1 MKKAKLSLD
10 DISLKDERFRIS
22 YYFSLEK
29 LVLSLRKVGLINPPM
44 VTIRNNHPILVT
56 GWKRV
61 LACLKASFAS
71 IPVFVIEEE
80 DELKTFL
87 MAFYENLATRKYSLL
102 EKAEVVKRLKY
113 FGERE
118 ESIVKDYL
126 PLLEIPPTPYHLDLF
141 LTFSRFKKEL
151 KRFIYQ
157 KNLPFASLERLA
169 EFNASERKL
178 LLPLLQPLGQ
188 NKQKE
193 ILEDLR
199 EIAIKNDIS
208 AEKVLESDEIQE
220 ALKSENVSTLQKADK
235 IRYLLKKKRYPHL
248 HSWKNAFDASLSRVQ
263 WPEAIGIHHSP
274 FFEDEDISVNFD
286 FKNEEE
292 FRDCL
297 KKLQKVA
304 SKKELS
310 RLFKPRSDE

>member
-10 DISLKDERFRIS
+10 DISLRDERFRIS

-29 LVLSLRKVGLINPPM
+29 LVLSLKKVGLINPPM
-44 VTIRNNHPILVT
+44 VTIRNNHPILVA

-61 LACLKASFAS
+61 LACLKASFTT

-80 DELKTFL
+80 DELKIFL
-87 MAFYENLATRKYSLL
+87 MAFYENLATREYSLL

-126 PLLEIPPTPYHLDLF
+126 PLLGIPPTPYHLDLF
-141 LTFSRFKKEL
+141 LTFSRFEKES

-178 LLPLLQPLGQ
+178 LLPVLQPLGQ

-208 AEKVLESDEIQE
+208 AERVLESDKIQE
-220 ALKSENVSTLQKADK
+220 ALKSENLSSLQKADK

-263 WPEAIGIHHSP
+263 WPEGIGIHHSP
-274 FFEDEDISVNFD
+274 FFEDEDMSVNFD